1 MQFIASPLVRGMVES
16 CVVTG
21 DDVPDNA
28 RGDVAGWPLMDGGV
42 IGVVVSAGSD
52 TVRRVYS
59 DEVLG
64 RLVTAVRKLDPQP
77 RQRRWVSASFCVL
90 DAVFS
95 IGAHYDRHVVPVVGR
110 VASDFGVASPS
121 VPMSVPESADPV
133 PLDSFLDR
141 YRSVAALLEAV
152 KNRQNTSTRSG
163 ISKADAA
170 LRYAAV
176 LCEHEVT
183 TLDDART
190 LLTDG
195 DRLDAVEAALR
206 QVPGEGGSGVRRGYL
221 WMLIG
226 DQGTVKPDRMV
237 LRWLARHGVDATPD
251 SARGILRDIARELSS
266 GSGREVTAWEVDHA
280 IWQAARSGR

>member
-1 MQFIASPLVRGMVES
+1 M
-16 CVVTG
+16 
-21 DDVPDNA
+21 
-28 RGDVAGWPLMDGGV
+28 
-42 IGVVVSAGSD
+42 
-52 TVRRVYS
+52 YS
-59 DEVLG
+59 DEVLV
-64 RLVTAVRKLDPQP
+64 RLVTAVRELDPQP

-95 IGAHYDRHVVPVVGR
+95 IGAHYDRHVVPVVQR
-110 VASDFGVASPS
+110 VAADFGVASPS
-121 VPMSVPESADPV
+121 VPISVRESADPV

-141 YRSVAALLEAV
+141 YRSVDALLEVV
-152 KNRQNTSTRSG
+152 KNRQNTSTRGG
-163 ISKADAA
+163 IRKADAA
-170 LRYAAV
+170 LRYAEV

-183 TLDDART
+183 TVDDART

-226 DQGTVKPDRMV
+226 DQDTVKPDRMV
-237 LRWLARHGVDATPD
+237 LRWLARHGADTTPD
-251 SARGILRDIARELSS
+251 SARGILRDIARELRA